1 MDDVILKA
9 AREIGI
15 AERLY
20 VAPFDE
26 KNPDPLVTV
35 ADAPD
40 KGVQVRIDARFL
52 MEEDLVQLKIILRD
66 MAEQAR
72 ERC

>member
-1 MDDVILKA
+1 MDDVIMKA

-15 AERLY
+15 AEHVH

-35 ADAPD
+35 AYAPD
-40 KGVQVRIDARFL
+40 KGVRVRIDAKYL
-52 MEEDLVQLKIILRD
+52 MEEDQLKIILRD
-66 MAEQAR
+66 IDERAR
-72 ERC
+72 ERR